1 MLRLGSQLRG
11 LLDVQRL
18 LGLQGGAQ
26 APPPAAPLADTSEAL
41 QQGYVFAPAAYHHM
55 GSCSWSVLAILRSW
69 DLRMAL
75 LLWLWTCCVF
85 NNAGRLQRVM
95 RASPGASMNCA
106 EAGGDER
113 AHAAA
118 AAGLCDRQVRQ
129 VHLRPHQRGPG
140 LLLLRHARHLR
151 PPADRRA
158 GAARLRGTPTG
169 CRRRRQTCM
178 LRRSFSR
185 GCTAAAPAC
194 AWRQARLCMPLSSS
208 AVWVSE
214 PGLVVLA
221 V

>member
-1 MLRLGSQLRG
+1 VVCSTSSVCSVCKAVRRPRPLQARLQTPARRCSRGVCLPQLLFITWAAAAGLSLRFGAPGVLR
-11 LLDVQRL
+11 V
-18 LGLQGGAQ
+18 
-26 APPPAAPLADTSEAL
+26 
-41 QQGYVFAPAAYHHM
+41 
-55 GSCSWSVLAILRSW
+55 
-69 DLRMAL
+69 AL

-85 NNAGRLQRVM
+85 NNAGRLQRAM
-95 RASPGASMNCA
+95 RASAGASMNCA

-113 AHAAA
+113 AHATA

-169 CRRRRQTCM
+169 CRCRRHTCM
-178 LRRSFSR
+178 LRRCFSR
-185 GCTAAAPAC
+185 ACTAAAPAC
-194 AWRQARLCMPLSSS
+194 ARRQARLCMPLSSS
-208 AVWVSE
+208 AVPVSE
-214 PGLVVLA
+214 PGLAVLA